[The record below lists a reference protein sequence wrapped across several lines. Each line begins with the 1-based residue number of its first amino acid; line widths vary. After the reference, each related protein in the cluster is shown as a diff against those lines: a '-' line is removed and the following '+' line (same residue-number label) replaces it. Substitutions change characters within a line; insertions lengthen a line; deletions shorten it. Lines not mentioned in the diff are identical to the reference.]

1 MWALPLYV
9 QELPFSCRPGQSG
22 AELRG
27 LTLTTGVASRPS
39 DVVTAGRWRLAVAVA
54 QYATAV
60 PTMPRSAPDPE
71 GRRRPA
77 RGHCI
82 RRRWRLTSGSPS
94 DALGLRRERPYN
106 EGMADDSA
114 DALATRLRTAFD
126 LCELGESMRRAQL
139 CREHPDAT
147 GEEIEALL
155 VTWLQTRPGAEHGDS
170 WGRSIS
176 WPPSRS

>member
-1 MWALPLYV
+1 
-9 QELPFSCRPGQSG
+9 
-22 AELRG
+22 
-27 LTLTTGVASRPS
+27 
-39 DVVTAGRWRLAVAVA
+39 VTAGRWRLAVAVA

-60 PTMPRSAPDPE
+60 PTMPRQ
-71 GRRRPA
+71 
-77 RGHCI
+77 

-106 EGMADDSA
+106 EAMADDSA